1 MDEHQGIIKHYR
13 CAGLYMAA
21 VFLPPQV
28 LQAFEIDIKA
38 TTLSSGVPNS
48 KGI

>member
-1 MDEHQGIIKHYR
+1 MDAHQGIIKHSK
-13 CAGLYMAA
+13 CAGLCMAA
-21 VFLPPQV
+21 VCLPPQV
-28 LQAFEIDIKA
+28 LQAFEIDSEA